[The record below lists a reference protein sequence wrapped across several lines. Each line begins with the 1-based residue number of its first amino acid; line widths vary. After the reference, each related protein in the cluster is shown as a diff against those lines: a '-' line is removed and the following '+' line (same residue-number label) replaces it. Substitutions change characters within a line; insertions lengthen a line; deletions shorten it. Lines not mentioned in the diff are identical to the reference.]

1 MRLLFDLGHP
11 AHVHLFRHVIDR
23 IRDEGG
29 QVLAATRFKD
39 VTVNLCHAYNIP
51 QIVLS
56 RANTGG
62 FFPGCR
68 EFFIR
73 TLKLLKMARTF
84 RPDALLGTSM
94 SIGLVGR
101 MIGRPSFVFGEDDA
115 HIVPLFAKTV
125 YPVCNYIVT
134 PACLRH
140 EDYGSKHLCYPG
152 YQELAYLHPDH
163 FVPDPDVPRF
173 LGLTLDEPYFLLRFV
188 SLKAHHDVNAR
199 GLPRDAAIKIVRLL
213 EKRGRVLINSEGDLH
228 NDLRQYQFPISPEK
242 FHHVLAFAS
251 MCIGDSQTVAAEAA
265 VLGVPNLRC
274 NSFVGRITYLEELEK
289 TFGLTKGFLPGQTQ
303 AMFETVDRW
312 LGNLAHVKHDMQARR
327 KKMLN
332 KTVNLAQW
340 QWQLISRTIAHQ
352 PFLR

>member
-29 QVLAATRFKD
+29 QALAATRFKD

-62 FFPGCR
+62 FFPGCC

-73 TLKLLKMARTF
+73 TLKLLKMARKF

-101 MIGRPSFVFGEDDA
+101 VIGRPSFVFGEDDA
-115 HIVPLFAKTV
+115 DVVPLFAKTV
-125 YPVCNYIVT
+125 YPVCNYVVT
-134 PACLRH
+134 PQCLKH
-140 EDYGSKHLCYPG
+140 ENYGAKHLCYPG
-152 YQELAYLHPDH
+152 YHELAYLHPDH
-163 FVPDPDVPRF
+163 FSPDPDVPRF
-173 LGLTLDEPYFLLRFV
+173 LGLEPEKPYFLLRLV
-188 SLKAHHDVNAR
+188 SLKAHHDVHAS
-199 GLPRDAAIKIVRLL
+199 GLPIEAARRIVELL
-213 EKRGRVLINSEGDLH
+213 GKRGRLLIVAERRLREEF
-228 NDLRQYQFPISPEK
+228 RQYQFPLPPEK

-303 AMFETVDRW
+303 AMFETVATW
-312 LGNLAHVKHDMQARR
+312 LGNLAHVKHDMQVRR
-327 KKMLN
+327 KKMLD

-340 QWQLISRTIAHQ
+340 QWQLISRTIA
-352 PFLR
+352 P